1 MVARLTPDQ
10 KAACSN
16 HVGVSS
22 QFLLLLFG
30 DDLNLQRA
38 GQKREKR
45 EMVNQRGERKLTVS
59 FHSLVIYSANT
70 SADLRTPAVSMH
82 LS

>member
-22 QFLLLLFG
+22 YCLLLLFG
-30 DDLNLQRA
+30 DDLDLQRA

-45 EMVNQRGERKLTVS
+45 KKVNQRGERKLNVS

-70 SADLRTPAVSMH
+70 SAYLRTSAVSMH